1 MKIPTIKWT
10 QNDNYIF
17 IDVHLEPSDKVVYNI
32 DDTFLSFKQ
41 DDYEFKLE
49 FFNPICIEE
58 CKLKTTRI
66 YEFYLKKK
74 DIDNEW
80 KQLLKD
86 KTAYKLLVNWD
97 KFDIE
102 DDEIPD
108 DGMPDMSSMMGGMG
122 GMPDMSSMMGGMG
135 GMPDMSS
142 MMDGMGGMPDMSSM
156 MGGMNECCEDE
167 FCKNCNDSEEVDSEE
182 VDSEE
187 VDSEEVDS
195 EEVDSEEVD
204 SEEVDNENVGDEK
217 KVDSEEVDSEE
228 VDNTKINDENIKKD

>member
-108 DGMPDMSSMMGGMG
+108 DGMPDMSSMMGGM
-122 GMPDMSSMMGGMG
+122 
-135 GMPDMSS
+135 
-142 MMDGMGGMPDMSSM
+142 
-156 MGGMNECCEDE
+156 NECCEDE